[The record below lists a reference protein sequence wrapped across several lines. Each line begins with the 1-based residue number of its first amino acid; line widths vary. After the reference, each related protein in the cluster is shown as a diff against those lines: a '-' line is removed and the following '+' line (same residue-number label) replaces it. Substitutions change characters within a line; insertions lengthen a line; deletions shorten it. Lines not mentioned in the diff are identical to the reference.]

1 MNNMEQNISKLLPV
15 RKKEAGKRDC
25 GHVFVLAGS
34 EGFTGAAALC
44 SEAALLSG
52 AGLVTLGIPESLSH
66 IMAVKLT
73 EVMIKAL
80 PETRFKTL
88 SFSAKKEILRFE
100 SKCNCLVIGP
110 GLSRNE
116 ETAKLV
122 RSLIVES
129 GRKIVLDA
137 DGINALEGNSGV
149 LKKKRGDIIITPHAL
164 EFSRLSGLSVEEIKK
179 NRITLAKKFIMQYNS
194 VFVLKGFRTIVARR
208 DRPLYINSTGNSG
221 MATAGS
227 GDVLTGIIGGF
238 VAQGLEPFDAAKLAV
253 YLHGLAGDLAAKE
266 KTEYSLI
273 ASDILKNLPKAIK
286 SLMRKV

>member
-1 MNNMEQNISKLLPV
+1 MNDMEQNISKLLPV
-15 RKKEAGKRDC
+15 RKKEADKRDC

-34 EGFTGAAALC
+34 ESFTGAAALC
-44 SEAALLSG
+44 SKAVLLSG

-66 IMAVKLT
+66 IMAIKLT
-73 EVMIKAL
+73 EVIIKAL

-88 SFSAKKEILRFE
+88 SLSAKKEILHFG
-100 SKCNCLVIGP
+100 SKCNCLIIGP

-122 RSLIVES
+122 RSLIAES
-129 GRKIVLDA
+129 RNRIVLDA
-137 DGINALEGNSGV
+137 DGINALEGNSGI
-149 LKKKRGDIIITPHAL
+149 LKRRREDIVITPHVL
-164 EFSRLSGLSVEEIKK
+164 EFSRLSGLSIEEIKK

-208 DRPLYINSTGNSG
+208 NRALYVNSTGNSG

-238 VAQGLEPFDAAKLAV
+238 LAQGLESFDAAKLAV
-253 YLHGLAGDLAAKE
+253 YLHGLAGDLAARE

-273 ASDILKNLPKAIK
+273 ASDILNNLPKAIK
-286 SLMRKV
+286 KLLNC